1 MTVLEMTWRHA
12 TKIWWSIFWR
22 TVIISGA
29 AGLALGPIISLLL
42 TSANVEPE
50 TESLIFMAV
59 QFLASTL
66 ATIWMIDMVFDKAFS
81 NFRIVLVPLSSD
93 DASDA

>member
-12 TKIWWSIFWR
+12 TKIWWSMFWR
-22 TVIISGA
+22 FVVISVA

>member
-12 TKIWWSIFWR
+12 TKIWWSLFWR
-22 TVIISGA
+22 ISVITVVA
-29 AGLALGPIISLLL
+29 ALALPPIISLLL
-42 TSANVEPE
+42 TSGNVEPE
-50 TESLIFMAV
+50 TKSLIYMV
-59 QFLASTL
+59 MQFLVGML
-66 ATIWMIDMVFDKAFS
+66 GTIWATYMVFDKSFS